1 VSKSP
6 DVPKNWTIETYA
18 AHADALRA
26 AEHRFNDERDR
37 RYTEVNIEKEKAL
50 KIKETADLAALSL
63 ARESQ
68 TYKEQQNDALRDKN
82 LSESGVYATN
92 ASLSKV
98 ADDIRASTDAA
109 IQGLATQTAKTLSDF
124 MTEIKPFMNGSIR
137 QEGQQTGS
145 ILTRGQIISYIA
157 LATASTRSPISS
169 TPNKGTHMTTTT
181 RTVTVTVLKRD
192 WNDIEPKLLAFLATG
207 LTATAV
213 VSAGD
218 YVGIHIPVGLAMLVV
233 MVVGAVAE
241 YIKSSTTKVSVPVDV
256 VPATVAPAVAQTGP
270 PLAARP
276 EAFASLVGGAPVWPQ
291 TPEVVAPVAPV
302 TPSV

>member
-1 VSKSP
+1 MSKTP
-6 DVPKNWTIETYA
+6 DVPKDWTIETYA
-18 AHADALRA
+18 AHSEALRV
-26 AEHRFNDERDR
+26 AERRFNDERDR

-137 QEGQQTGS
+137 QEGQVSGS
-145 ILTRGQIISYIA
+145 QLTKGNIYAA
-157 LATASTRSPISS
+157 L
-169 TPNKGTHMTTTT
+169 
-181 RTVTVTVLKRD
+181 
-192 WNDIEPKLLAFLATG
+192 
-207 LTATAV
+207 
-213 VSAGD
+213 
-218 YVGIHIPVGLAMLVV
+218 GI
-233 MVVGAVAE
+233 AVA
-241 YIKSSTTKVSVPVDV
+241 
-256 VPATVAPAVAQTGP
+256 
-270 PLAARP
+270 L
-276 EAFASLVGGAPVWPQ
+276 LGGIYTIVRLIHP
-291 TPEVVAPVAPV
+291 
-302 TPSV
+302 